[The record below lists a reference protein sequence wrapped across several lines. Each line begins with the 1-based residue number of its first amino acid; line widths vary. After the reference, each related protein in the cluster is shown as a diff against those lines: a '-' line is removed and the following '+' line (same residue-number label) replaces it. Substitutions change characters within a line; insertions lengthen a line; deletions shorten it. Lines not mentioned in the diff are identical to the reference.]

1 MDKSNALDALA
12 ALSQETRL
20 DVFRLL
26 VTAGPQGLP
35 AGDIAERL
43 DARQNTMS
51 TNLAILNRAGLI
63 SRQRD
68 GRSVRYAANY
78 DGMRDLIN
86 FLMMDCCRG
95 APEVVQPV
103 AASCA

>member
-1 MDKSNALDALA
+1 MP
-12 ALSQETRL
+12 RRPRRP
-20 DVFRLL
+20 V
-26 VTAGPQGLP
+26 AGNPAGCVSPAGDGGCPQGLP

>member
-1 MDKSNALDALA
+1 MDKQDSLTALA

-26 VTAGPQGLP
+26 VTVGPKGLP

-51 TNLAILNRAGLI
+51 THLAILNRAGLI
-63 SRQRD
+63 TRQRD
-68 GRSVRYAANY
+68 GRSVCYAANY
-78 DGMRDLIN
+78 DGMRGLIN

-95 APEVVQPV
+95 APEVVQPLTK
-103 AASCA
+103 SCA